1 MNTTELLLLGIGLA
15 ADAFAVSMTD
25 GMSENGRNLGKSL
38 GIALCFGLMQALM
51 PLIGFCTGSLFSG
64 YIAAFDH
71 IIAMILLAGIGG
83 KQIAEACFAGDTETN
98 SRIGAAVIVLQG
110 IATSLDAF
118 VVGIGFAAFSAFR
131 IVPAVTLIG
140 AVTFIISLCGVWLGK
155 RCGQLLGRRAQ
166 ICGGVILIGIGLRI
180 FLAHILG

>member
-1 MNTTELLLLGIGLA
+1 MNTTELLLLGVGLA

-25 GMSENGRNLGKSL
+25 GMSEKDRNLGKSL

-51 PLIGFCTGSLFSG
+51 PLLGFCTGSLFSS

-71 IIAMILLAGIGG
+71 VIALILLAGIGG
-83 KQIAEACFAGDTETN
+83 KQISEACFASDAETV

-131 IVPAVTLIG
+131 IAPAVTLIG
-140 AVTFIISLCGVWLGK
+140 AVTFLLSLCGIWLGK
-155 RCGQLLGRRAQ
+155 RCGKLLGKRAQ

-180 FLAHILG
+180 FLTHMLG